1 MNFFSTRIKQTNIFS
16 FFSSLN
22 FFLLSISMSNLI
34 AMELRENLLKVLPES
49 LSFLV
54 KLENL
59 DLGSNELEELPETLG
74 ALPNLL
80 ELWLDC
86 NQLSQLPPVSVL

>member
-1 MNFFSTRIKQTNIFS
+1 M
-16 FFSSLN
+16 L
-22 FFLLSISMSNLI
+22 
-34 AMELRENLLKVLPES
+34 ELRENLLKTLPES

-54 KLENL
+54 RLELL

-74 ALPNLL
+74 ALPNLM

-86 NQLSQLPPVSVL
+86 NALSCLPPVSQNKHHNDVQNTGCHYD